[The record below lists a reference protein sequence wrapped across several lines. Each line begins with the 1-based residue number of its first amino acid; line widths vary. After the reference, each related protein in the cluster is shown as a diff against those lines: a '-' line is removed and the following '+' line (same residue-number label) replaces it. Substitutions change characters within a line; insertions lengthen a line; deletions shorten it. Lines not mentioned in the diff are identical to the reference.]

1 MKNDMKTYIQPHM
14 EVMPCVTGY
23 AVCNVSNPLGINI
36 GSQISETGVV
46 GD

>member
-1 MKNDMKTYIQPHM
+1 MKNYIQPQTDILH
-14 EVMPCVTGY
+14 CTSLS
-23 AVCNVSNPLGINI
+23 AVCTVSDPMGINI

>member
-1 MKNDMKTYIQPHM
+1 MKNYIQPQTDYM
-14 EVMPCVTGY
+14 LCIAMS
-23 AVCNVSNPLGINI
+23 AVCTASEPLGINI